1 MTLVLRFFQVKVQ
14 LLRGPAGG
22 GSGSRPVKAMVERT
36 MLKCR
41 RAEV

>member
-1 MTLVLRFFQVKVQ
+1 MTWVLRFFQVKVQ

-22 GSGSRPVKAMVERT
+22 GSGSRPVMAERT